1 MSRPLWWRLLSAAL
15 GIVAVAA
22 AILVML
28 ADDEARAAI
37 GLLAVPT
44 MALTLL
50 FAIASV
56 SGDSLQFRA
65 VLPDSY
71 RQSMGRWRWHYVF
84 ATGRLLNLLVPQAGA
99 AYRAAQL
106 RLEHGIPVAT
116 FYGAVAA
123 TTGVGAAVSWVLAG
137 VIVIG
142 GAPLLGSVVLAL
154 GVAALLVFAIVVRRL
169 GRGVATPADAGGR
182 VRRVART
189 FAAGFV
195 DLAQRHRF
203 TRVLAISVLSQLF
216 GALVYVV
223 ASDALGVSNPIVAG
237 AALYAGTSVATVVSL
252 TPGGLGLTELAAGL
266 SAYFIDLGPGVGV
279 LVALVARVIGILAVL
294 LLAGVAA
301 LASRRESDLRRRG
314 PAPGL

>member
-1 MSRPLWWRLLSAAL
+1 MPRLTWWRVLSTVL

-28 ADDEARAAI
+28 ADDEARGAI
-37 GLLAVPT
+37 ELLAVPT
-44 MALTLL
+44 LALTLFL
-50 FAIASV
+50 AIASV
-56 SGDSLQFRA
+56 TGDSLQFHA

-71 RQSMGRWRWHYVF
+71 RRSMGMWRWHYVF

-137 VIVIG
+137 VIVIA
-142 GAPLLGSVVLAL
+142 GAPVLGSVVLAL
-154 GVAALLVFAIVVRRL
+154 GVAALLGFAVMVRRL
-169 GRGVATPADAGGR
+169 GRVVGTPTGEFGR
-182 VRRVART
+182 VRRVAHS

-195 DLAQRHRF
+195 DLAHRRRF
-203 TRVLAISVLSQLF
+203 TRVLAISLLSQLF

-223 ASDALGVSNPIVAG
+223 ASDALGVRNPIVAG

-294 LLAGVAA
+294 LLAGTAA
-301 LASRRESDLRRRG
+301 LASRRRSGRHR
-314 PAPGL
+314 A